1 MKRLSVQNRR
11 LPDHRRLECR
21 DAEEFQTLPDHLE
34 ERPTDRPFSLPP
46 RGCAAPAAALDL
58 T

>member
-1 MKRLSVQNRR
+1 MKRLPVQNRR
-11 LPDHRRLECR
+11 LPDHRGLECR

-34 ERPTDRPFSLPP
+34 VKYYAMLCAFARSFVSLE
-46 RGCAAPAAALDL
+46 AALDL

>member
-1 MKRLSVQNRR
+1 MKRLPVQNRR
-11 LPDHRRLECR
+11 LPDHRGLECR

-34 ERPTDRPFSLPP
+34 EPTDRPFSLPP